1 MATGDPYTNVWVAL
15 FDGPGDVPT
24 FTGEL
29 TSGSIFLNKD
39 GAVVGEVIESP
50 R

>member
-15 FDGPGDVPT
+15 FDGPGDVAAL
-24 FTGEL
+24 TGEL
-29 TSGSIFLNKD
+29 ASGSIFLNKD
-39 GAVVGEVIESP
+39 GAVVGEVVKSP